1 MMQRNE
7 NFAEAFRWLKR
18 NKGIRF
24 QKTLAERIGVSDDTI
39 TRVLRGYTEPTDDFL
54 DKFNMVFGDVFNYQ
68 WLRGNSD
75 TMLAQDVANER
86 QQNPEGQASIIELY
100 AQLIKEV
107 ESIRRDLNEQMVY
120 TRQLNDT
127 LAHHI
132 SRLESLQAVPA
143 AVSAPS
149 SLHYVRVGQDGLI
162 KPYSPS
168 TSQPS
173 NAAEPSDAY
182 LLIKVEPTIDPKQ

>member
-1 MMQRNE
+1 MQRNE

-75 TMLAQDVANER
+75 TMLADALK
-86 QQNPEGQASIIELY
+86 ASW
-100 AQLIKEV
+100 
-107 ESIRRDLNEQMVY
+107 
-120 TRQLNDT
+120 
-127 LAHHI
+127 
-132 SRLESLQAVPA
+132 
-143 AVSAPS
+143 
-149 SLHYVRVGQDGLI
+149 
-162 KPYSPS
+162 
-168 TSQPS
+168 
-173 NAAEPSDAY
+173 
-182 LLIKVEPTIDPKQ
+182 

>member
-1 MMQRNE
+1 MQRNE

-75 TMLAQDVANER
+75 TMLARDVANER
-86 QQNPEGQASIIELY
+86 QQNPEGRESIIELY

-107 ESIRRDLNEQMVY
+107 ESIRRDLNEQMAY
-120 TRQLNDT
+120 TRQLNET

-132 SRLESLQAVPA
+132 SRLESLSAMPA
-143 AVSAPS
+143 TVSAPS
-149 SLHYVRVGQDGLI
+149 SLNYVRGGQVGLI

-168 TSQPS
+168 KSQPS

-182 LLIKVEPTIDPKQ
+182 HPNKVEPTHNPKQ